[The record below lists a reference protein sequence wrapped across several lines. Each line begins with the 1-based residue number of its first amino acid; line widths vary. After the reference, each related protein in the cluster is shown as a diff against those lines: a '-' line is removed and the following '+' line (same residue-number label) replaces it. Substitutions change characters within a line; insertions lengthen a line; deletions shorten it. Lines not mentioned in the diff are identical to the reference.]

1 MAELTQTLSS
11 DSLMRAAGG
20 IALISGIIA
29 AIGVVLL
36 ITMFV
41 LFATSQRALG
51 ETIGLLNDICVAL
64 QYILTIPIAVALYR
78 ILLPYNPT
86 LIRIAT
92 VVGIVMMVL
101 VAVLQLLL
109 VFEVLS
115 FQQQAI
121 PASLAMI
128 VGIGSWLVITGLV
141 ARSTG
146 ILPNSVLMSAIAV
159 PYFGYP
165 VWAFWIGLHLL
176 GL

>member
-11 DSLMRAAGG
+11 DSLIRAAGG

-29 AIGVVLL
+29 AVGVVLL

-64 QYILTIPIAVALYR
+64 QYLLTIPIAVALYR

-92 VVGIVMMVL
+92 VVGIVMMLL
-101 VAVLQLLL
+101 VAVLQILL

-121 PASLAMI
+121 PTSLAMI
-128 VGIGSWLVITGLV
+128 LGIGSWLVITGLV
-141 ARSTG
+141 ARSTD

-165 VWAFWIGLHLL
+165 VWAFWLGLHLL